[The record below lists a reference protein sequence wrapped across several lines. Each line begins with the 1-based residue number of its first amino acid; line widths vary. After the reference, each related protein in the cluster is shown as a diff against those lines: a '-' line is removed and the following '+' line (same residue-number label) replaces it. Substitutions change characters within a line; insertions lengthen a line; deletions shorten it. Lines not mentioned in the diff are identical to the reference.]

1 MSNTQFFCRILAA
14 AAVLSIGACT
24 TLPPALTGQSS
35 SSATIYSPDQAQR
48 TERVR
53 MGTVITVHSVLVDA
67 SAARKATG
75 SGIGGALGAL
85 LGQQVGSGNGKK
97 FATVAGALAGLVGG
111 NRIAAAAYKEPG
123 LAVTVELDGGEIV
136 TVTQAADVP
145 LTVGQRV
152 QVVGSAYGNS
162 VSRVTPLESSHHTQA
177 R

>member
-1 MSNTQFFCRILAA
+1 MSKTQFFRRILAA

-35 SSATIYSPDQAQR
+35 SSATTYSPDQAQR
-48 TERVR
+48 AECVR
-53 MGTVITVHSVLVDA
+53 LGTVITVRSVLIDA

-97 FATVAGALAGLVGG
+97 IATVAGAVAGLVGG

-152 QVVGSAYGNS
+152 QVVGSAYGSS
-162 VSRVTPLESSHHTQA
+162 VSRVTPLDSSLHTQT